1 MKTYRIFFSFLR
13 GCEIHLCR
21 VKHQHQKGPFEP
33 RRIANPHVRRSG
45 CRCVFRCVRA
55 SNLMPVLL
63 FSNTCQHL
71 RISRPSPR
79 HDTWEFACRWLQ
91 AHGSFF
97 AFLTRDTGEILP
109 IRSSVAKLHV
119 LEIAL
124 TILAIDW
131 AKCEV
136 LYPASYSV
144 LIHTLIH
151 IPYTSFVDT
160 AGERSNVLLSP
171 CLSYRGIEY

>member
-1 MKTYRIFFSFLR
+1 M
-13 GCEIHLCR
+13 
-21 VKHQHQKGPFEP
+21 
-33 RRIANPHVRRSG
+33 
-45 CRCVFRCVRA
+45 
-55 SNLMPVLL
+55 
-63 FSNTCQHL
+63 
-71 RISRPSPR
+71 
-79 HDTWEFACRWLQ
+79 Q

-97 AFLTRDTGEILP
+97 AFLTRDTGEILA

-131 AKCEV
+131 VKCEV

-151 IPYTSFVDT
+151 MPYTSFVDT